1 MELTMDYWAKPA
13 VSRRQMALFSPT
25 LDEAI
30 GEHDAVRLFDEI
42 LSSVD
47 WKPWEG
53 RYHGRVGQPP
63 IHPRWLAGPILYG
76 LTKRVHSSRELEDCC
91 TYRFDFR
98 WISNGFT
105 PDHSTFCEFRTK
117 FGKELKGLF
126 RQVGALAIRM
136 GLVRLGRVGLD
147 GTRVRANSS
156 RHATATAKTLEARL
170 AVLDEQI
177 EEAFAQAK
185 QEDQHDQKLFG
196 SDGLSDLP
204 AELRDL
210 QRRQEKLAQAIE
222 KARKTDA
229 KRAARKDGPKR
240 PAAVP
245 VADPDSAVLPNK
257 EGGYAPN
264 YSPMAAVDGESGF
277 VVDCDVHAE
286 ATEAHTTIETVD
298 RIEETFGQKPE
309 QFLADSAHGTGE
321 NLEAM
326 EARGVDAYIPPEGVH
341 TGANPSRREDPRV
354 PVAAEQWD
362 ALPRNKQSKKLD
374 KAAFVYVE
382 EKDCYYCPMGRE
394 LVYQGRTR
402 QRRREHAVT
411 YRQYRCVSCRDCP
424 LKSSCTGA
432 EARTVNRDQYSQ
444 QREAMAA
451 KMATSGGQAT
461 YLKRKHICET
471 LFGWVKGVKGIRQFL
486 LRGQEKV
493 RTEWLWICTASN
505 LSKLAREMRR
515 LRGPATARTV

>member
-1 MELTMDYWAKPA
+1 MDYWAKPP
-13 VSRRQMALFSPT
+13 VNRKQLELFSPT
-25 LDEAI
+25 LDDAI
-30 GEHDAVRLFDEI
+30 GEHDSVRLFDEI
-42 LSSVD
+42 LSCVD
-47 WKPWEG
+47 WKRWEC
-53 RYHGRVGQPP
+53 RYHGTVGQPP
-63 IHPRWLAGPILYG
+63 IHPRWLAGPILHG
-76 LTKRVHSSRELEDCC
+76 LTKKVHSSRELEDCC

-98 WISNGFT
+98 WISNGFM

-117 FGKELKGLF
+117 FGEELKDLF
-126 RQVGALAIRM
+126 RQLGLVAMEM

-156 RHATATAKTLEARL
+156 RHATATAKTLQARL
-170 AVLDEQI
+170 AALDAQI

-185 QEDQHDQKLFG
+185 QEDERDEKLFG
-196 SDGLSDLP
+196 SDGLNDLP

-222 KARKTDA
+222 KARKIDA
-229 KRAARKDGPKR
+229 KRAARKDGSKR

-245 VADPDSAVLPNK
+245 VADPDSAVLANK

-264 YSPMAAVDGESGF
+264 YSPMAAVDAESGF

-286 ATEAHTTIETVD
+286 ATEAHTTVETVD

-309 QFLADSAHGTGE
+309 QFLADGAHGTGE
-321 NLEAM
+321 NIEAM
-326 EARGVDAYIPPEGVH
+326 EARGVDAYIPPEGMH
-341 TGANPSRREDPRV
+341 RGPNPARREDPRV
-354 PVAAEQWD
+354 QVAAEQWE

-382 EKDCYYCPMGRE
+382 EEDCYYCPTGRRLAYE
-394 LVYQGRTR
+394 GRSD
-402 QRRREHAVT
+402 QRRRGQPV
-411 YRQYRCVSCRDCP
+411 QYRRYQCVSCRDCP

-432 EARTVNRDQYSQ
+432 EARTVSRDQYAQ

-451 KMATSGGQAT
+451 KMATSSGQAT
-461 YLKRKHICET
+461 YSKRKHMCET

-486 LRGQEKV
+486 LRGQKKV

-505 LSKLAREMRR
+505 LGKLAREMRR
-515 LRGPATARTV
+515 LRGTATATTV